1 MKKRAVMII
10 DYDIPNGSLY
20 DATEKYALL
29 EKSLNNFCNMD
40 TEIVHHSMDLKDRR
54 GDVKTNVQDLKFR
67 RN

>member
-10 DYDIPNGSLY
+10 DYDIPNGSIY
-20 DATEKYALL
+20 DAAEKYALL
-29 EKSLNNFCNMD
+29 EENLNKFCIMD
-40 TEIVHHSMDLKDRR
+40 AEIVHHSMDLKDRR

>member
-29 EKSLNNFCNMD
+29 EKNLN
-40 TEIVHHSMDLKDRR
+40 
-54 GDVKTNVQDLKFR
+54 KFF
-67 RN
+67 